1 MAKIIPTVYI
11 FHGEDDFAINQF
23 IEKLIAKLG
32 DPGKAMMNVT
42 RLDGSIIRLGELE
55 NAVYMMPFLADRR
68 IVILT
73 KPLAGLNE
81 PEGQDKFIELLN
93 RVPQSTALLLVEY
106 RPLMVKRKA
115 DGKLLKWAQ
124 KNSTQVYLRAFPLPK
139 GEGMEAWIL
148 KKVSAE
154 GCVITEAAAK
164 QLAELV
170 GEDTRL
176 ADLEIQKLLAYV
188 NYHRMIEIKDVETVT
203 ALIPEGKIFSMMD
216 ALSEQ
221 NGKEAMLQLQRLLE
235 TEDPAY
241 IFAMIVRQFRLL
253 ILARDAIN
261 RGRGVDDL
269 ILEYRVKPKLKSYPA
284 KLAFSHAR
292 HYSLPVLENVYHRL
306 LEIDRQLK
314 RSQIS
319 PELAVETFVVAFTS

>member
-1 MAKIIPTVYI
+1 MAKIKPTVYI
-11 FHGEDDFAINQF
+11 FHGEDDFALNQF
-23 IEKLIAKLG
+23 VNKLIAKLG

-42 RLDGSIIRLGELE
+42 RLDGSAIRLGELE
-55 NAVYMMPFLADRR
+55 NAVSVMPFLADRR

-73 KPLAGLNE
+73 KPLAGLKD
-81 PEGQDKFIELLN
+81 PEARNRFKQILN
-93 RVPQSTALLLVEY
+93 QAPLSTALVLVEY
-106 RPLMVKRKA
+106 RTLRPNKDRPHWLI
-115 DGKLLKWAQ
+115 KWAQ
-124 KNSTQVYLRAFPLPK
+124 ENQEKSYIRSFPLPK
-139 GEGMEAWIL
+139 GEAIEEWIL
-148 KKVSAE
+148 KKASSEGGEFTAEAVSR
-154 GCVITEAAAK
+154 
-164 QLAELV
+164 LSELV

-188 NYHRMIEIKDVETVT
+188 NYQRPIEVKDVETVT
-203 ALIPEGKIFSMMD
+203 ALIPEGKIFAMMD

-221 NGKEAMLQLQRLLE
+221 NGKQAILQLQRLLE
-235 TEDPAY
+235 TEDPLY

-269 ILEYRVKPKLKSYPA
+269 IREYRVKPKLKSYPA
-284 KLAFSHAR
+284 KLAFRHAR

-314 RSQIS
+314 RSQIP